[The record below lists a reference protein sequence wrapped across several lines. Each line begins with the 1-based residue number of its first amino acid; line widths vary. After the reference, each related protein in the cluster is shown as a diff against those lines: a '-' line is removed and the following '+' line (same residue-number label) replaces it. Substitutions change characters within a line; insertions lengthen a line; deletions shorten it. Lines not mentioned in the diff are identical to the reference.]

1 MEWRYFPGK
10 FRFRDKVLRDED
22 IRRAA
27 IDAAAALCPSAKIE
41 WNESTSGILATF
53 APDALDI
60 EKLKALVPLLKELE
74 PKVRFYTPQKKAAVL
89 EGIQKIMA
97 AISLS
102 AKKSF

>member
-27 IDAAAALCPSAKIE
+27 IEAAAALCPSAKIE
-41 WNESTSGILATF
+41 WNESISGILATF
-53 APDALDI
+53 APDTLDI

-74 PKVRFYTPQKKAAVL
+74 PKVRFYTPQKKAAIL
-89 EGIQKIMA
+89 EGIQKIKFA
-97 AISLS
+97 V
-102 AKKSF
+102 

>member
-27 IDAAAALCPSAKIE
+27 IEVAATLCPSAKIE

-74 PKVRFYTPQKKAAVL
+74 PKVRFYTPQKKATVL
-89 EGIQKIMA
+89 EGIEKIKFA
-97 AISLS
+97 V
-102 AKKSF
+102 

>member
-10 FRFRDKVLRDED
+10 FRFRDRVLRDED

-27 IDAAAALCPSAKIE
+27 IEVAATLCPSAKIE

-74 PKVRFYTPQKKAAVL
+74 PKVRFYTPQKKATVL
-89 EGIQKIMA
+89 EGIQKIRA
-97 AISLS
+97 A
-102 AKKSF
+102 AEVTG

>member
-22 IRRAA
+22 IRSAVVQVAAA
-27 IDAAAALCPSAKIE
+27 ICPSARIE
-41 WNESTSGILATF
+41 WNESTSGILAVF
-53 APDALDI
+53 PPDALDI

-89 EGIQKIMA
+89 EGIEKIKFA
-97 AISLS
+97 V
-102 AKKSF
+102 

>member
-27 IDAAAALCPSAKIE
+27 IEAAAALCPSAKIE

-53 APDALDI
+53 APDALDT

-74 PKVRFYTPQKKAAVL
+74 PKVRFYTPQKKAVVL
-89 EGIQKIMA
+89 EGIQKIKFA
-97 AISLS
+97 V
-102 AKKSF
+102 